1 MSNEPVLMMRTAF
14 VSAIGVSLL
23 AATYG
28 FASAP
33 SRVASRLGLRG
44 LKRQRA
50 LEQNEQWARVEPLV
64 RWVGVRIGGVIS
76 DEAYMKLDTQIALG
90 GDYLGLTPEELI
102 AMNILGFFAG
112 GAFGVVFGL
121 LSGIGPV
128 VIPITALGGA
138 ALPWFHVTGQADK
151 RMKDITRGLP
161 SAIDLIALSMSA
173 GLDFPGAIRQVLDKS
188 GNTDDA
194 LYEELQLMLQ
204 ELKLGRT
211 RKQALQEFQK
221 RVPIE
226 SVTEFVGSVVQA
238 EERGNPL
245 VETLQVQAEAA
256 RRRRTVRAEEMAA
269 KAGVQMILPMTL
281 LLLAVLLVVGAPI
294 GLAMQKVTDE
304 LCSAYASRSASPTV
318 ASRRWRSTPI
328 A

>member
-1 MSNEPVLMMRTAF
+1 MVTEPIVLMRGAF
-14 VSAIGVSLL
+14 VSAVGVSLL
-23 AATYG
+23 AAVYG

-50 LEQNEQWARVEPLV
+50 LDQNEAWARIEPLV
-64 RWVGVRIGGVIS
+64 RWVGVRLSGAIS
-76 DEAYMKLDTQIALG
+76 DESYMKIDSKIALG

-102 AMNILGFFAG
+102 A
-112 GAFGVVFGL
+112 
-121 LSGIGPV
+121 LSV
-128 VIPITALGGA
+128 LGGIA
-138 ALPWFHVTGQADK
+138 GAGVGAVMGVGSGVGPPLIPLCVVAGIALPWFQVSGQADQ
-151 RMKDITRGLP
+151 RLKDITRGLP
-161 SAIDLIALSMSA
+161 AAIDLIALSMSA

-188 GNTDDA
+188 GNADDA
-194 LYEELQLMLQ
+194 LFEELQLMLQ

-269 KAGVQMILPMTL
+269 KAGVQMVGPMVMLMLAIL
-281 LLLAVLLVVGAPI
+281 LLVVTPI
-294 GLAMQKVTDE
+294 GMSMQKGLE
-304 LCSAYASRSASPTV
+304 
-318 ASRRWRSTPI
+318 
-328 A
+328 

>member
-1 MSNEPVLMMRTAF
+1 MSTEPVVLMRGAF
-14 VSAIGVSLL
+14 VSAIGVALL
-23 AATYG
+23 SAIYG

-50 LEQNEQWARVEPLV
+50 LEQSREWARIEPLV
-64 RWVGVRIGGVIS
+64 RWVGVRISGVIS

-102 AMNILGFFAG
+102 AMSILGSIG
-112 GAFGVVFGL
+112 GAVFGVVFGL
-121 LSGIGPV
+121 LSGVGPV
-128 VIPITALGGA
+128 VIPIFFLGGA
-138 ALPWFHVTGQADK
+138 ALPWFQVTGQGDK

-194 LYEELQLMLQ
+194 LYEELQMMLQ

-226 SVTEFVGSVVQA
+226 SVSEFVGSVVQA

-269 KAGVQMILPMTL
+269 KASVQMLLPMVF
-281 LLLAVLLVVGAPI
+281 LLLAVMLVVAAPI
-294 GLAMQKVTDE
+294 GLAMQKANE
-304 LCSAYASRSASPTV
+304 
-318 ASRRWRSTPI
+318 
-328 A
+328 